1 MKDGTLVN
9 IMIVLTACL
18 AATLIICSQNGAF
31 TEKPTQKERIEQ
43 LEHRCDSLQKQID
56 YMVE

>member
-31 TEKPTQKERIEQ
+31 DEKPTQKERIEQ

>member
-9 IMIVLTACL
+9 MMIVLTACL

-43 LEHRCDSLQKQID
+43 LEQRCDSLQKQID